1 MRWRGGREGEGET
14 QRAETGPQDLCQ
26 RNEPAFFDEVVVE
39 KPLVFFVRALFYAPA
54 PLRARLSASHRSVL
68 TPAGPSTWTH
78 IDAPYLSAE
87 RRPRLL
93 PPVRVKAKKEKAMG
107 AMTASATPATP
118 TTPLAR
124 ALALAYGAA
133 GIYAAYLTQGVVQ
146 EKLATRRYGPAG
158 DRFPG
163 LDALHGVQV

>member
-1 MRWRGGREGEGET
+1 
-14 QRAETGPQDLCQ
+14 
-26 RNEPAFFDEVVVE
+26 
-39 KPLVFFVRALFYAPA
+39 
-54 PLRARLSASHRSVL
+54 
-68 TPAGPSTWTH
+68 
-78 IDAPYLSAE
+78 
-87 RRPRLL
+87 
-93 PPVRVKAKKEKAMG
+93 VKAKKEKAMG